1 MDGIPH
7 QFPVVEHEIYLNHA
21 GVAPWPRCAAM
32 AASAFAEENM
42 LHGAAMYPKWLEAEA
57 QLRENAAR
65 LINAPSADDI
75 AFVKNTS
82 EGLSIVAHGLTWKDG
97 DNVVGI
103 HQEFPSNRVVW
114 ESLAD
119 YGVAFRTL
127 DLARST
133 DPESDLLSLCDAHTR
148 VMAVSAVQFADGF
161 RLNLEQL
168 GEACRARGILFCVDA
183 IQQIGALPF
192 DAQAI
197 EADFV
202 IADGHKWMLGPE
214 GLGLFY
220 SHPDAREQLTL
231 RQFGWHMRERPGDY
245 EPDSPWKISGTA
257 TRFECGSPNML
268 GIHALNAS
276 IGLLLNE
283 GMEKVGKTILER
295 TRFIADWAE
304 SRPDIRLLSPI
315 SPDRQSG
322 ISTLRHR
329 KLPPESLQRH
339 LADNH
344 VVCAV
349 RGGGVRFSPHFYI
362 PLTQLEEACDLLEQA
377 TRAA

>member
-1 MDGIPH
+1 MENPSH
-7 QFPVVEHEIYLNHA
+7 QFPVTEHQIYLNHA
-21 GVAPWPRCAAM
+21 GVAPWPRCAAE
-32 AASAFAEENM
+32 AASAFAAENM
-42 LHGAAMYPKWLEAEA
+42 HHGAANYPKWLETEG
-57 QLRENAAR
+57 QLRAHCSR

-82 EGLSIVAHGLTWKDG
+82 EGLSMVAHGLHWKSG

-103 HQEFPSNRVVW
+103 LQEFPSNRVVW

-119 YGVAFRTL
+119 YGVEFRSL

-133 DPESDLLSLCDAHTR
+133 APESDLLALCDSRTR

-161 RLNLEQL
+161 RLNLEQI
-168 GEACRARGILFCVDA
+168 GMACRKRGILFCVDA

-197 EADFV
+197 GADYV

-220 SHPDAREQLTL
+220 SRADARERLTL
-231 RQFGWHMRERPGDY
+231 RQFGWHMREHPGDY
-245 EPDSPWKISGTA
+245 ETGSPWKISASA

-276 IGLLLNE
+276 LDLLLDV
-283 GMEKVGKTILER
+283 GMDEVSEAVLER
-295 TRFIADWAE
+295 TRFIAQWAE
-304 SRPDIRLLSPI
+304 SRPDIELLSPT

-329 KLPPESLQRH
+329 KIPSDRLQHH
-339 LADNH
+339 LAGNR
-344 VVCAV
+344 VICAV
-349 RGGGVRFSPHFYI
+349 RGGGLRFSPHFYT
-362 PLTQLEEACDLLEQA
+362 PYAQLERACDLLEQA
-377 TRAA
+377 VHAA